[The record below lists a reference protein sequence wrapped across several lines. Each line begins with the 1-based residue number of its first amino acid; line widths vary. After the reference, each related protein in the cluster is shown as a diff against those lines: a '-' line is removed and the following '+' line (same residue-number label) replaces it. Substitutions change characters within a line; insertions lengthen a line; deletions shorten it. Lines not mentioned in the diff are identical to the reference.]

1 MAAAVQRRFVG
12 CRACGVLTPIVLPER
27 DDAPDVVEA
36 YLQDWYGFFAAH
48 GGHVLV
54 EVAAD
59 AGAPATGGPVWDPL
73 AELVFAAR
81 CGDEP
86 VVVRA
91 GRASIDEPRRFRF
104 EPGEMLVAPGVV
116 EIDEADVRRAL
127 DMELQ
132 PHAQRAA
139 QIDALLTV
147 LHDSVDGLAAEELE
161 IAYEDVDD
169 PEVSIAPL
177 PEQAFQRV
185 LDASSRI
192 FDDGELARVARFLA
206 ENRGGDGLLALRVR
220 RRAIPTWASG

>member
-1 MAAAVQRRFVG
+1 MASAIQRRFVG
-12 CRACGVLTPIVLPER
+12 CRACGALTPVVLPER
-27 DDAPDVVEA
+27 DDPPELVEA
-36 YLQDWYGFFAAH
+36 YLQDWYGFFAEH

-54 EVAAD
+54 EVVAE
-59 AGAPATGGPVWDPL
+59 AGAVATGGPVWDPM
-73 AELVFAAR
+73 AALVFAAR

-86 VVVRA
+86 VVVHAWRE
-91 GRASIDEPRRFRF
+91 SVDLPRRFRF
-104 EPGEMLVAPGVV
+104 EPGQLVAAPGVV

-220 RRAIPTWASG
+220 RRAVPAWASG